1 MSPAKAPHL
10 MRTLHLH
17 IGTHRTATSS
27 VQAFLHANG
36 PALMRRGILY
46 PFGVKRHVVQMN
58 RLFAGQ
64 LPAADLAADLTT
76 RADSRRQPVSQ
87 IILSDEDICMRRD
100 LTPLA
105 PLRETFDV
113 KVIFALRR
121 QDLWLE
127 SWYLQNVKWQWNPTL
142 AHAAFPEFLARREEF
157 HWADYAAYVDHL
169 EAVFGRENVRLYVFE
184 KAQMP
189 QGPVA
194 AFAAAAGIGDIAGL
208 APAPHANPSHSA
220 LVSEF
225 MRRLPLDEAPPPVRG
240 LFERACSALDAHLDK
255 SPSEASPFLIDPETR
270 AAILD
275 RHAAGNARLARTY
288 FGREALFLEPPPP
301 ADAPLARLALPDSP
315 DALMDRLVAP
325 FVRELIAQTREL
337 TREAKA

>member
-1 MSPAKAPHL
+1 
-10 MRTLHLH
+10 MRTLVLH

-36 PALMRRGILY
+36 PALLQRGILY

-58 RLFAGQ
+58 RLFDGKV
-64 LPAADLAADLTT
+64 PAAELAADLTR
-76 RADSRRQPVSQ
+76 RADSRRQPVHT

-105 PLRETFDV
+105 PLRDSFDV
-113 KVIFALRR
+113 KVVFALRR

-142 AHAAFPEFLARREEF
+142 AHATFPEFLARREEF

-169 EAVFGRENVRLYVFE
+169 ETVFGPENLRLYVFE

-194 AFAAAAGIGDIAGL
+194 AFAAAAGIGDVAGL
-208 APAPHANPSHSA
+208 APAPHANPSHSP

-240 LFERACSALDAHLDK
+240 MLERACSALDAALAK
-255 SPSEASPFLIDPETR
+255 APEEASPWLIDPATR
-270 AAILD
+270 AAILE
-275 RHAAGNARLARTY
+275 RHAPGNAALARRH

-301 ADAPLARLALPDSP
+301 PDAPLARLALPADP
-315 DALMDRLVAP
+315 EALMDRLVAP
-325 FVRELIAQTREL
+325 FVRELIAQA
-337 TREAKA
+337 REART

>member
-1 MSPAKAPHL
+1 
-10 MRTLHLH
+10 MRTLILH

-36 PALMRRGILY
+36 PALLRRGILY

-64 LPAADLAADLTT
+64 VPAPALAADLTR
-76 RADSRRQPVSQ
+76 RADSRRQRVDT
-87 IILSDEDICMRRD
+87 IILSDEDICTRRD
-100 LTPLA
+100 LAPLA

-113 KVIFALRR
+113 KVVFALRR

-142 AHAAFPEFLARREEF
+142 AHATFAEFLARREEF

-169 EAVFGRENVRLYVFE
+169 EAVFGRGNLRLYVFE

-189 QGPVA
+189 AGPVA
-194 AFAAAAGIGDIAGL
+194 AFAAAAGIGDIADL

-220 LVSEF
+220 LMSEF
-225 MRRLPLDEAPPPVRG
+225 MRRLPLDEAPPTVRG
-240 LFERACSALDAHLDK
+240 MLERACSAVDAGLAK
-255 SPSEASPFLIDPETR
+255 SPAEASPLLIDPETR
-270 AAILD
+270 AAILA
-275 RHAAGNARLARTY
+275 RHAAGNARLAERY
-288 FGREALFLEPPPP
+288 FGRAALFLEPPPP

-315 DALMDRLVAP
+315 EALMERLVAP
-325 FVRELIAQTREL
+325 FVRELIAQTRDL